1 MRIHD
6 ALARFLLQLEADGR
20 SPHTLGQYGRHVRLL
35 IAWLGQAG
43 HTGTLEDVTDE
54 DLARFLTSPTARTTA
69 AGAKRKASSANALR
83 SSLKGFFSWLN
94 RAGMVTSDPSRL
106 IRRAITG
113 PAPPRALRPAEEER
127 LLKVL
132 REAEG
137 AEAQRDRVLIELMLA
152 TGIRLS
158 SALALDV
165 EDVDPEGAVLLLRE
179 VKGGRQERVLLNA
192 RARRVL
198 AGFIADH
205 TTGPVFPG
213 RDGHRITARHAQ
225 RRFRF
230 WREQAGIQEAVT
242 PHSLRHAFAE
252 RLYQRT
258 GDVLLVREALGHRS
272 ISATLVY
279 AKVEARKLREAIE
292 A

>member
-1 MRIHD
+1 
-6 ALARFLLQLEADGR
+6 
-20 SPHTLGQYGRHVRLL
+20 
-35 IAWLGQAG
+35 
-43 HTGTLEDVTDE
+43 
-54 DLARFLTSPTARTTA
+54 
-69 AGAKRKASSANALR
+69 LR

-94 RAGMVTSDPSRL
+94 RAGVVASDPARL

-137 AEAQRDRVLIELMLA
+137 GEAVRDRVLVELMLA

-158 SALALDV
+158 SALALSV
-165 EDVDPEGAVLLLRE
+165 EDVDLEGGDLLLLE

-192 RARRVL
+192 QARQVL
-198 AGFIADH
+198 SDYLGDR
-205 TTGPVFPG
+205 TSGPVFRG
-213 RDGHRITARHAQ
+213 RDGGKITTRQSQ
-225 RRFRF
+225 RRFRY
-230 WREQAGIQEAVT
+230 WRDKAGIQEAVT

-258 GDVLLVREALGHRS
+258 GDVLLVREALGHKS
-272 ISATLVY
+272 ISSTMVY
-279 AKVEARKLREAIE
+279 ARVEARRLREAIE